1 MAANGKN
8 PYNTPEFQKRYNDIL
23 YQAKQSKD
31 LEQNVSKLAS
41 LVAGDHDNR
50 FTEDSKLAAN
60 NYVQGVLTDPAKYL
74 GKPAPQ
80 LQGTPSGIEDFNKT
94 INPVTVK
101 NGDGSIST
109 TEPDVGA
116 MMAQAYQNA
125 NDPRWNNI
133 KSTKYGIDNNLG
145 DIGSIYVDKTTGR
158 PITSSDPA
166 QLKNAGRMW
175 TTTPAGTEH
184 IAQTIL
190 DNPTEP
196 RNVDILAKLNVTLDD
211 PYALQKVQA
220 AVANQNTGYGKFM
233 TDAGNYG
240 KSLISTSRDV
250 TPAFTPYQLFEMN
263 WKKNHPNG
271 DKVPDKPTYF
281 QDLSE
286 RMRTGV
292 SGSGEEF
299 NQQVANNP
307 AYLHGI
313 GIDNSDPKSV
323 VITVPAKMK
332 DSAVD
337 VTDPAT
343 GNITKKQERVVA
355 QPSYKVTLDSTDP
368 QQWTAGF
375 AKIYKDLTGDATA
388 SPSRALTTSG
398 KGKVAGGL
406 SPVGKQSTQPNM
418 PKQIST
424 KKEMQALLKGAQFM
438 VNGVLYTKK

>member
-1 MAANGKN
+1 MCI
-8 PYNTPEFQKRYNDIL
+8 R
-23 YQAKQSKD
+23 
-31 LEQNVSKLAS
+31 
-41 LVAGDHDNR
+41 
-50 FTEDSKLAAN
+50 DS
-60 NYVQGVLTDPAKYL
+60 
-74 GKPAPQ
+74 
-80 LQGTPSGIEDFNKT
+80 
-94 INPVTVK
+94 
-101 NGDGSIST
+101 
-109 TEPDVGA
+109 
-116 MMAQAYQNA
+116 
-125 NDPRWNNI
+125 
-133 KSTKYGIDNNLG
+133 
-145 DIGSIYVDKTTGR
+145 
-158 PITSSDPA
+158 
-166 QLKNAGRMW
+166 
-175 TTTPAGTEH
+175 
-184 IAQTIL
+184 
-190 DNPTEP
+190 
-196 RNVDILAKLNVTLDD
+196 
-211 PYALQKVQA
+211 
-220 AVANQNTGYGKFM
+220 
-233 TDAGNYG
+233 
-240 KSLISTSRDV
+240 
-250 TPAFTPYQLFEMN
+250 
-263 WKKNHPNG
+263 
-271 DKVPDKPTYF
+271 KVPDKPTYF